1 MSEEE
6 EIKKVTTEKAKNPGR
21 QEWGRILGKMTKER
35 KLKPKEVEKQPSL
48 VRFGYSL
55 AILPFIAVI
64 IGAIYFYSR
73 KKNAY
78 VQEYEKKFKTQNLNF
93 LTSK

>member
-35 KLKPKEVEKQPSL
+35 KLKQQEVEKQPPP
-48 VRFGYSL
+48 VRLGSVSYTHL
-55 AILPFIAVI
+55 TLPTKRIV
-64 IGAIYFYSR
+64 
-73 KKNAY
+73 
-78 VQEYEKKFKTQNLNF
+78 
-93 LTSK
+93 

>member
-35 KLKPKEVEKQPSL
+35 KLKQQEVEKQPSL
-48 VRFGYSL
+48 VRHGYSL
-55 AILPFIAVI
+55 AILPFIAVV

-78 VQEYEKKFKTQNLNF
+78 VQEVPKEVQNAKPQF
-93 LTSK
+93 SDF

>member
-35 KLKPKEVEKQPSL
+35 KLKQQEVEKQPSP
-48 VRFGYSL
+48 VRLNYSL
-55 AILPFIAVI
+55 AILPFIAVV

-73 KKNAY
+73 KKNVY
-78 VQEYEKKFKTQNLNF
+78 VQEVPKEVQNAKPQF
-93 LTSK
+93 SDF

>member
-1 MSEEE
+1 MHEEE
-6 EIKKVTTEKAKNPGR
+6 EIKTVTTEKAKKPGR
-21 QEWGRILGKMTKER
+21 QEWGRMLGKMTKER
-35 KLKPKEVEKQPSL
+35 KLKQQEVEKQPSP

-73 KKNAY
+73 KKNVY
-78 VQEYEKKFKTQNLNF
+78 VQEVPKEVQIAKPQFSDF
-93 LTSK
+93 

>member
-1 MSEEE
+1 
-6 EIKKVTTEKAKNPGR
+6 
-21 QEWGRILGKMTKER
+21 MTKER
-35 KLKPKEVEKQPSL
+35 KLKQQEVKKQPSP
-48 VRFGYSL
+48 VRLNYSL
-55 AILPFIAVI
+55 AILPFVAVV

>member
-35 KLKPKEVEKQPSL
+35 KLKQQEVEKQPSP
-48 VRFGYSL
+48 VKFGYSL
-55 AILPFIAVI
+55 TILLFIAVI

-73 KKNAY
+73 KKNVY
-78 VQEYEKKFKTQNLNF
+78 VREVPKEVQNAKPQF
-93 LTSK
+93 SDF